1 MFRFTRGPSGRI
13 RPHHWPHWL
22 GALLLLSPWG
32 LIGCQQSEGDGLPRE
47 PISGAVTWKGKPLSK
62 GTIQLIP
69 TSQAEVPPIVAA
81 IEEGRF
87 TVPKEQGPIP
97 GNYTIVI
104 TESTGVAPSP
114 DQMPGESTPPPPQTI
129 PAQYNTKTKLK
140 FEVKAGEANKLDL
153 ALTP

>member
-1 MFRFTRGPSGRI
+1 MFRLTQGPSGRI
-13 RPHHWPHWL
+13 RLHHVRWSQWL
-22 GALLLLSPWG
+22 GALLLLSSWG
-32 LIGCQQSEGDGLPRE
+32 LMGCQQSEGDGLPRE
-47 PISGAVTWKGKPLSK
+47 PISRAVTWKGKPLPK

-104 TESTGVAPSP
+104 TESTGVAPRPTRCPANRLPRRPRPSP
-114 DQMPGESTPPPPQTI
+114 PST
-129 PAQYNTKTKLK
+129 
-140 FEVKAGEANKLDL
+140 
-153 ALTP
+153 TPRRS